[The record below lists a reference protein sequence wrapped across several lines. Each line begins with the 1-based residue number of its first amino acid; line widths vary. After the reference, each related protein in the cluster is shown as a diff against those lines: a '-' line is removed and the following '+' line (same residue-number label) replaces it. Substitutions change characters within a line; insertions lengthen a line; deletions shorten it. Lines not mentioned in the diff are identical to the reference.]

1 MIREDTRKVLIF
13 VNFSLLISILVV
25 IFFILYIINSPSSQH
40 TNAVTKNI
48 YVVPSFPIDKINRIL
63 EKTKLTNENL
73 STIITTGIEIDD
85 QTRQNFYSL
94 LKYNSSLGYLMLSG
108 IKDNSPIR
116 FDPIDESRA
125 KQIISPG
132 HEDSLIRLKLLF
144 DYFAKQTESKVRGKD
159 IYLPHIGITL
169 NSGESIEIISNYGA
183 PPQTINLDEDITIE
197 INKILY
203 KDGYIYFT
211 PSNTYSRDS
220 YRSSVNDIFIK
231 LSLDKAIDKL
241 SNAKKASTVMADV
254 TYYWAKMKNI
264 QAGEYFSRLNHSYVQ
279 DRVYLYKILGLDDDK
294 YDKYVYGGA
303 LVGGVDSYV
312 RAGGVCFYATLW
324 STNLI
329 MGLDAFNI
337 DYKIE
342 HLEKHN
348 RVWIRYM
355 PKTVWPYIDD
365 SWDYYDVSVFYNP
378 SIGGFGL
385 TLKMPETI
393 GANIKSKILYAN
405 EQTGRL
411 IINMEFVPLYK

>member
-1 MIREDTRKVLIF
+1 MVRDDTRKVLIF
-13 VNFSLLISILVV
+13 VNFSLLISVLVV
-25 IFFILYIINSPSSQH
+25 VFFIVYIINTPSSQH

-63 EKTKLTNENL
+63 EKTKITNENL
-73 STIITTGIEIDD
+73 STIITTGIEIDE
-85 QTRQNFYSL
+85 QTKQNFYSL

-108 IKDNSPIR
+108 IKDNSPLR
-116 FDPIDESRA
+116 FDPIDETKA
-125 KQIISPG
+125 KQIIVSG
-132 HEDSLIRLKLLF
+132 HEDTLIRLKLLF

-159 IYLPHIGITL
+159 IYLPHIGITFY
-169 NSGESIEIISNYGA
+169 SGESIEIINNYGSSSQNIA
-183 PPQTINLDEDITIE
+183 LDEDITIE

-203 KDGYIYFT
+203 KDGYVYVT
-211 PSNTYSRDS
+211 PSNTYSRDA
-220 YRSSVNDIFIK
+220 YRSSPNDIFIK

-241 SNAKKASTVMADV
+241 SNAKKSSTVMADV

-264 QAGEYFSRLNHSYVQ
+264 QAGEYFSRVNYSYIE
-279 DRVYLYKILGLDDDK
+279 DRVYLYKVLGLDDNS

-312 RAGGVCFYATLW
+312 RAGGVCFHATLW

-329 MGLDAFNI
+329 MGLDTFNL

-342 HLEKHN
+342 HIEKHN

-355 PKTVWPYIDD
+355 PKTIWPYIED

-378 SIGGFGL
+378 SMGGFGL
-385 TLKMPETI
+385 TLKMQENV
-393 GANIKSKILYAN
+393 GANIRSKVLYAN
-405 EQTGRL
+405 EKTGRL
-411 IINMEFVPLYK
+411 IINIEFVPVFK